1 MTELF
6 KVTLP
11 TVMNVF
17 AEGKQQTFYIKNR
30 IPFVESQVTVNI
42 PTPESIL
49 NALPVISTPDQFA
62 EIQRKFVKLKENCKK
77 VERLLVQLIEQIDRA
92 LGKLDRIDQI
102 FGTLN
107 GFIGLLSDFIPLLR
121 TIIAVGQVGLIAQV
135 FPIAQGSVTIRLG
148 DAIKVAKG
156 KLREIDSL
164 ARIIGPL
171 SSFILKE
178 TASLR
183 SILYPV
189 RAKLNKILTEVR
201 ARCFYLD
208 SVLIDKLKELELSM
222 AQNPPA
228 GGGVDGPNGTGVDVT
243 TEDLVTT
250 LADQVAPEDILNN
263 LENSNKP
270 RFIEYLVEN
279 GFTGYQITRK

>member
-62 EIQRKFVKLKENCKK
+62 EIQRNFIRLKENCKK
-77 VERLLVQLIEQIDRA
+77 VERLLVQLIEQIDKA

-121 TIIAVGQVGLIAQV
+121 TIIAIGQVGLIAQV
-135 FPIAQGSVTIRLG
+135 FPIAQGSITIRLG

-164 ARIIGPL
+164 ARLIGPL

-178 TASLR
+178 TAGLR
-183 SILYPV
+183 NILYPV

-208 SVLIDKLKELELSM
+208 SVLIDKLKELELAM
-222 AQNPPA
+222 AQNPPI
-228 GGGVDGPNGTGVDVT
+228 GGGIDGPNGTGVDVT
-243 TEDLVTT
+243 TEELVTT
-250 LADQVAPEDILNN
+250 LADQFAPEDILNN
-263 LENSNKP
+263 LENSSKP
-270 RFIEYLVEN
+270 KFIEYLVEN
-279 GFTGYQITRK
+279 GFTGYQITKK

>member
-121 TIIAVGQVGLIAQV
+121 TIIAVGQVGLAAQV
-135 FPIAQGSVTIRLG
+135 FPIAQGSITIRLG

>member
-17 AEGKQQTFYIKNR
+17 AEGKQQTFYIKDR

-49 NALPVISTPDQFA
+49 NALPVITTPDQFA
-62 EIQRKFVKLKENCKK
+62 EIQNKFIKLKENCKK
-77 VERLLVQLIEQIDRA
+77 VENLLVQLIEQIDKA
-92 LGKLDRIDQI
+92 LGKLERVDQI

-107 GFIGLLSDFIPLLR
+107 GFIGFISDFIPLLR
-121 TIIAVGQVGLIAQV
+121 TIIAVGQVGLLAQV
-135 FPIAQGSVTIRLG
+135 FPIAQGAVTIRLG

-164 ARIIGPL
+164 ARLIGPL

-178 TASLR
+178 TATLR

-189 RAKLNKILTEVR
+189 RAKLNNILTEVR

-208 SVLIDKLKELELSM
+208 SVLIDKLKELELAM
-222 AQNPPA
+222 TQNPPT
-228 GGGVDGPNGTGVDVT
+228 GGGIDGPNGTGVNVT
-243 TEDLVTT
+243 TEELVTT
-250 LADQVAPEDILNN
+250 YADQFAPEDILNN
-263 LENSNKP
+263 LENSNKQK
-270 RFIEYLVEN
+270 FIEYLVEN
-279 GFTGYQITRK
+279 GFTGYQITRE